1 MEIAAHDTDFH
12 QRLERRLTP
21 RDVFDAQGAAHG
33 DIDLR
38 LAQAIEDVLVPRL
51 ARWEASEKWFHQLDF
66 YGDGVRS
73 LTFSRSVFPYDQI
86 SQLQRLL
93 RGEHADF
100 CILCIATDRLAGGE
114 SATDDDYLAIFKD
127 ALMATPNL
135 ASQMAKALLGGS

>member
-1 MEIAAHDTDFH
+1 MDITAHDTDFH
-12 QRLERRLTP
+12 HRLARMLTP
-21 RDVFDAQGAAHG
+21 RRVFDAQGVAHG

-38 LAQAIEDVLVPRL
+38 LVQSIEDVLVPRL
-51 ARWEASEKWFHQLDF
+51 GHWEASDTWFHQLDF

-73 LTFSRSVFPYDQI
+73 LTFSRSVFPYDQV

-127 ALMATPNL
+127 TLMATPKL
-135 ASQMAKALLGGS
+135 ATQMAKALLGGS